1 MAVSG
6 YIVTKII
13 IDGIITTTADHKM
26 TKALDIP
33 MHDKQLKVATHVA
46 LGNNDERLH

>member
-6 YIVTKII
+6 YIVTKI
-13 IDGIITTTADHKM
+13 KM

-33 MHDKQLKVATHVA
+33 MHGKQLKVATHMA
-46 LGNNDERLH
+46 LGNNNERLH